1 MNGYLTEFNMYLHFN
16 RLSTSE
22 ECTLKPIKCYVFC
35 MDVGSTA
42 KYGKDK
48 IKAHIAHS

>member
-1 MNGYLTEFNMYLHFN
+1 MNGYFTEFKMYLHFN
-16 RLSTSE
+16 RLSSSM
-22 ECTLKPIKCYVFC
+22 ECTLEPIKCYVFY

-48 IKAHIAHS
+48 IKAHMAH